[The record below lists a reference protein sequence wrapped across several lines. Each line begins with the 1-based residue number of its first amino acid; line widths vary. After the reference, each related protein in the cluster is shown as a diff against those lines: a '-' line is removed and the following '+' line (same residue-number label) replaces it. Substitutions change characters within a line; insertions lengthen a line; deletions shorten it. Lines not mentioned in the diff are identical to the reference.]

1 MSEQNLALMRR
12 AFTAFEAGDV
22 EGYLECMDPQV
33 VFEPR
38 LAMVEG
44 GYRGHDGIRRFMA
57 DAIEVMEV
65 RQTDLDEIRDLGDR
79 VLAFG
84 VFHVRGRESGA
95 EDATPFAILATI
107 QEGQI
112 AHLKDYGHRVEAL
125 EAAGLAQ

>member
-1 MSEQNLALMRR
+1 MSEANLALMRR
-12 AFTAFEAGDV
+12 ALAAFEAVDL
-22 EGYLECMDPQV
+22 ESYLQCMDPEV

-44 GYRGHDGIRRFMA
+44 GYRGHDGIRQFMA
-57 DAIEVMEV
+57 DAFEVMEV
-65 RQTDLDEIRDLGDR
+65 RRTDLDELRDLDDR
-79 VLAFG
+79 VLAIG

-107 QEGQI
+107 REGRI
-112 AHLKDYGHRVEAL
+112 IHLKDYGHRAEAL